1 MAVNRISTDA
11 NAIDY
16 DSENDSLFFFI
27 KGAEYS
33 HSLNMNNIILD
44 FNTDQSLKGVE
55 ILNASKKFGV
65 PKHALRNPNQMVL
78 DLDVSEEKIDL
89 KISLVLRIRNKPTP
103 KAINIE
109 DINEFNIPAGT
120 MTMSCGVC

>member
-11 NAIDY
+11 NSIDY
-16 DSENDSLFFFI
+16 DYENDSLFFFV

-33 HSLNMNNIILD
+33 HSLNLDNIILD
-44 FNTDQSLKGVE
+44 FNSDQSLKGVE

-103 KAINIE
+103 KAITAA

>member
-1 MAVNRISTDA
+1 M
-11 NAIDY
+11 Y
-16 DSENDSLFFFI
+16 CFFKDIVVIPNKCKLSFL
-27 KGAEYS
+27 GS
-33 HSLNMNNIILD
+33 DNIILD
-44 FNTDQSLKGVE
+44 FNSDQSLKGVE

-89 KISLVLRIRNKPTP
+89 KISLVFRIRNKPTP
-103 KAINIE
+103 KAITAA